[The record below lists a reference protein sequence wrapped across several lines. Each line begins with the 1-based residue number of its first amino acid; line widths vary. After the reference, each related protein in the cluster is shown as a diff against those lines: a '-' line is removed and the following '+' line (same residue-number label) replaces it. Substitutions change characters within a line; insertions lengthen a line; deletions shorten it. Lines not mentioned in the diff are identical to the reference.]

1 MTQQSTSLLV
11 GLLAGVSA
19 ALLLVSAGYSSGLSF
34 LMFATA
40 ALPILIAGLGWSN
53 LASIVAVAAAMA
65 IVGFATTPQA
75 ALVTA
80 VTTLAPAAWIAHL
93 SNLGRPAEELGGPEG
108 AVAWYPLSDIL
119 LSISTVVCTGLFA
132 VGLAMGYGE
141 GFIGELVDMFV
152 EALKLNNAEYQPT
165 ANGIAEMKR
174 FFLFALPAIQAA
186 IWVLILLAGWY
197 VASAIV
203 RLSGRSRRPKDD
215 LPTQLRMPPMG
226 AVGLGAGVVLSF
238 VPGVA
243 ALVGWTIIG
252 AFGIG
257 FVAAGFAIAHKRTRG
272 KPARGMLLWLAYL
285 STVLFTLPLGFFLF
299 LGLFD
304 TARTLTVTGGP
315 GPDTHP

>member
-1 MTQQSTSLLV
+1 
-11 GLLAGVSA
+11 
-19 ALLLVSAGYSSGLSF
+19 
-34 LMFATA
+34 
-40 ALPILIAGLGWSN
+40 

-165 ANGIAEMKR
+165 ANGIA
-174 FFLFALPAIQAA
+174 
-186 IWVLILLAGWY
+186 
-197 VASAIV
+197 
-203 RLSGRSRRPKDD
+203 
-215 LPTQLRMPPMG
+215 
-226 AVGLGAGVVLSF
+226 
-238 VPGVA
+238 
-243 ALVGWTIIG
+243 
-252 AFGIG
+252 
-257 FVAAGFAIAHKRTRG
+257 
-272 KPARGMLLWLAYL
+272 
-285 STVLFTLPLGFFLF
+285 
-299 LGLFD
+299 
-304 TARTLTVTGGP
+304 
-315 GPDTHP
+315 